1 MPVAIPR
8 HMKCSSLSLS
18 GREREKFVNP
28 RKAKTSMTMK
38 VNTINHYQIPVQR
51 PTDDEILRVSYRS

>member
-1 MPVAIPR
+1 
-8 HMKCSSLSLS
+8 MKCSSLSLS
-18 GREREKFVNP
+18 GREWEKFVNP